1 MRKKNN
7 SLILGMILL
16 IVVLGIGY
24 AYLSTTVTINGSSH
38 INNPSWDIHFEN
50 VQVSP
55 GSIIADDPI
64 IDTNKTTVS
73 YEVTLVKPGDVYSF
87 TINVVNSGSIDGMIE
102 SISSKMN
109 GVEIEELPSYLD
121 YSVTYLDGSEIK
133 INQELKANTS
143 ETYKMNIEY
152 KKDIS
157 QVDLPTSEQTLYLI
171 FNVVYT
177 QATDSA
183 IPVKTMA
190 SDSWDTIIN
199 NIQNNTI
206 PEYYKVGDM
215 KAIELDTYGTHY
227 LRIANMS
234 IPDECST
241 TGFSQTACGFV
252 LEFADIIVANP
263 MNSTATN
270 VGGWK
275 NSSGRTF
282 VNSTI
287 YNSIPQN
294 IRQAIINTTVV
305 SGHGTKTGETN
316 QTTTDKLYLLSPKEI
331 WNYSA
336 TTVTA
341 ASKTRQLD
349 YYSMIGTSTSNL
361 SGSMKG
367 YMSEGDPWWWLRD
380 AYPNEVGFWIVS
392 RSGYYNSNY
401 NADNLGG
408 ISPAFRIG

>member
-55 GSIIADDPI
+55 GSI

-287 YNSIPQN
+287 YNRSIQPLFLDMEQK
-294 IRQAIINTTVV
+294 QARPTKQQRTNYICYLQKKYGIIL
-305 SGHGTKTGETN
+305 
-316 QTTTDKLYLLSPKEI
+316 QLL
-331 WNYSA
+331 
-336 TTVTA
+336 
-341 ASKTRQLD
+341 
-349 YYSMIGTSTSNL
+349 
-361 SGSMKG
+361 
-367 YMSEGDPWWWLRD
+367 
-380 AYPNEVGFWIVS
+380 
-392 RSGYYNSNY
+392 
-401 NADNLGG
+401 
-408 ISPAFRIG
+408 